1 MQGWGSPH
9 GLVLRAQCGQA
20 IGRLWVWGSWAEVEK
35 SISRVLQVILFV
47 HSRFDPAFGKDQN
60 CPTHKPYA
68 FLCVEMGS
76 RFHWRQREKERAKT
90 WVSWKVQSPDF
101 LEISSFRNTPTP
113 ITFLVSIIHFNSYKK
128 AIIKVGMRGKE
139 KVRLKANPFLSSET
153 PLWSGFKI
161 FTGDSLLY
169 SCVVFKAGA
178 VLQGGLGV
186 SGISRLSFLIFSL
199 CTGEGSISIVLHNAT
214 GQVFGHYSIS
224 GWGVHQILKH
234 PKKTAG
240 YYF

>member
-1 MQGWGSPH
+1 MGWSWERSAVRQRVDCGFGAAGQRLRKASVGSFRLSCLYTLDLILLSERTRTVPH
-9 GLVLRAQCGQA
+9 
-20 IGRLWVWGSWAEVEK
+20 
-35 SISRVLQVILFV
+35 IS
-47 HSRFDPAFGKDQN
+47 
-60 CPTHKPYA
+60 PTPPG
-68 FLCVEMGS
+68 LCVEMGS
-76 RFHWRQREKERAKT
+76 RFHWCQREKERAKT
-90 WVSWKVQSPDF
+90 WVLWKVQSPDF

-113 ITFLVSIIHFNSYKK
+113 TTFLVSIIHFNSYKK
-128 AIIKVGMRGKE
+128 TIIKVGMRGKE
-139 KVRLKANPFLSSET
+139 KVCLNANPFLSSET

-178 VLQGGLGV
+178 VLQGDLGV

-199 CTGEGSISIVLHNAT
+199 CTEEGSISIVLHNAT
-214 GQVFGHYSIS
+214 GQGFGHYSIS

-234 PKKTAG
+234 PKKTGG